1 MRYNGAMPIPRRF
14 TTEAVVL
21 RSLDIGEADRLLS
34 LYTPQYGKLRGL
46 AKGVRKPRS
55 RKAGHLI
62 SFARTRVLLAQ
73 GQNLFLIT
81 QAEGLDLHPN
91 LHQDLQRF
99 ALAAYVV
106 ELLDRFTYE
115 GEPQPRAYRLL
126 VDTLARL
133 DQGEPGDLTVRYY
146 ELHLL
151 DLMGYRPELFHCLA
165 CGAVIQ
171 PEPQYFSA
179 EQGGV
184 LCPSCGSR
192 FPEARPISLD
202 ALKYLR
208 HFQRSS
214 FSQARRARP
223 TAPVWVEM
231 ARVLQHYLTHI
242 LERRPNA
249 SRFLN
254 HLHRQPPS

>member
-1 MRYNGAMPIPRRF
+1 MPIPRRI

-21 RSLDIGEADRLLS
+21 RSMDLGEADRLFV
-34 LYTPQYGKLRGL
+34 LYTPSLGKVRAV

-62 SFARTRVLLAQ
+62 SFARVKVLLAR
-73 GQNLFLIT
+73 GRELETLI
-81 QAEGLDLHPN
+81 QAEGLDLHPH
-91 LHQDLQRF
+91 LHHDLERF
-99 ALAAYVV
+99 AQAAYVV

-115 GEPQPRAYRLL
+115 GESQPGAYRLL

-133 DQGEPGDLTVRYY
+133 DRGERPALTLRYY

-151 DLMGYRPELFHCLA
+151 DFMGYRPQLFTCVA

-179 EQGGV
+179 QQGGV
-184 LCPSCGSR
+184 LCPRCGPR
-192 FPEARPISLD
+192 FPDAQPISVE

-208 HFQRSS
+208 HLQRSP
-214 FSQARRARP
+214 FAQARRARP
-223 TAPVWVEM
+223 APAVGREM
-231 ARVLQHYLTHI
+231 EQVLQRYLTTL
-242 LERRPNA
+242 LERQPNA
-249 SRFLN
+249 ARFLRR
-254 HLHRQPPS
+254 LHGET

>member
-1 MRYNGAMPIPRRF
+1 MSIPRRF

-21 RSLDIGEADRLLS
+21 RSLDIGEADRLLF
-34 LYTPQYGKLRGL
+34 LYTPQFGKLRGL
-46 AKGVRKPRS
+46 AKGVRKPHS

-73 GQNLFLIT
+73 GQNLYLIT
-81 QAEGLDLHPN
+81 QAEGLDLHPH
-91 LHQDLQRF
+91 LHQNLERF

-115 GEPQPRAYRLL
+115 GESQPGAYRLL

-133 DQGEPGDLTVRYY
+133 DQGEHPDLTVRYY

-151 DLMGYRPELFHCLA
+151 DIMGYRPQLFRCVT

-171 PEPQYFSA
+171 PEPQFFSA

-184 LCPSCGSR
+184 LCPRCGPHH
-192 FPEARPISLD
+192 PEARPISLE

-208 HFQRSS
+208 HFQRSD
-214 FSQARRARP
+214 FNQARRARP
-223 TAPVWVEM
+223 TPPVWAEIE
-231 ARVLQHYLTHI
+231 RTLQHYITHI
-242 LERRPNA
+242 LERRLNA
-249 SRFLN
+249 RHFLN
-254 HLHRQPPS
+254 HLKK